1 VTAGYNLDLS
11 DAYPSQLEA
20 LLKENGYNYKIT
32 NA

>member
-11 DAYPSQLEA
+11 QAYPAELEE
-20 LLKENGYNYKIT
+20 LIKKEEYNYKII